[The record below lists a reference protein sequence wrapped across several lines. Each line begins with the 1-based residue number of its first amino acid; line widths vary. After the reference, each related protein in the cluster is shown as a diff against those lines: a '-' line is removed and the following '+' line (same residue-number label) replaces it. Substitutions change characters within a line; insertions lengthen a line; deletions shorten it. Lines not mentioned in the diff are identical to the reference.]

1 MSDDATSPTGTEPLP
16 GTDPAPAAGTT
27 PATTGKDRPEPRD
40 LLVETHHTLQSSDG
54 ELAYTA
60 RTGRIVL
67 REEEFKDDVFTGW
80 RPRAELAVTAY
91 TLDLDPAERSARPIT
106 FVFNGGPGSSSVW
119 LHLGVLGPRVVDAG
133 EPDAPTP
140 PPYALVDNPET
151 LLRASD
157 LVFIDPMSTG
167 QSRAVEGG
175 KAKDFHG
182 WKKDVEQVS
191 ELIRLWCT
199 REDRWM
205 SPKFLAGESYG
216 TTRAVSVAEHLFTRY
231 GMQLNGL
238 VLISSVL
245 DFGTQDFRFLRHD
258 EACLSYLPT
267 YAAIAHFHGKHEGRS
282 LREVLAEAEEF
293 AAGPYRW
300 ALARGNRLTDEE
312 RYGVAAELARLTG
325 LSEDYV
331 QRCELRP
338 EHWRF
343 CTELLR
349 DRGRTVGRIDGRVT
363 GVLHSGIAEGMDAD
377 PSIDL
382 LMGPYAAAIHHYLRS
397 ELRSELD
404 LPYAV
409 FSDAIET
416 WSYKEF
422 EGRPV
427 NVTDKLERVMRANPH
442 LRVRIEYG
450 YYDLATPYGAAEDM
464 VAHLRLPAEALD
476 RIEHAWFETGHMPYL
491 GEATRVEEAEGI
503 TDFVRRA
510 SVLS

>member
-1 MSDDATSPTGTEPLP
+1 MSDEASTTTGDSPA
-16 GTDPAPAAGTT
+16 TDPAT
-27 PATTGKDRPEPRD
+27 PGGKDRPEPRD
-40 LLVETHHTLQSSDG
+40 VLVETTHTIGTTEG
-54 ELAYTA
+54 ELTYTA
-60 RTGRIVL
+60 RTGRIVI
-67 REEEFKDDVFTGW
+67 REEEVKDEVFQGW
-80 RPRAELAVTAY
+80 TPRGELAVTAY
-91 TLDLDPAERSARPIT
+91 TLVDGEGEPDRSRPIT

-119 LHLGVLGPRVVDAG
+119 LHLGVLGPRIADAG
-133 EPDAPTP
+133 EPNDPTA
-140 PPYALVDNPET
+140 PPYALHDNPQT

-167 QSRAVEGG
+167 WSRAVEGG
-175 KAKDFHG
+175 KAKDYHG
-182 WKKDVEQVS
+182 WKKDVEQVT

-216 TTRAVSVAEHLFTRY
+216 TTRAVSVAERLFGSF

-267 YAAIAHFHGKHEGRS
+267 YAAIAHYHGKHQGRS
-282 LREVLAEAEEF
+282 LSEVLEEAEEF
-293 AAGPYRW
+293 AAGTYRW
-300 ALARGNRLTDEE
+300 ALARGNRLTEDERADVVE
-312 RYGVAAELARLTG
+312 RLAALTG
-325 LSEDYV
+325 LSRDYV
-331 QRCELRP
+331 ERCDLRP

-349 DRGRTVGRIDGRVT
+349 DRGETVGRIDGRIR

-377 PSIDL
+377 PSIDAI
-382 LMGPYAAAIHHYLRS
+382 MGPYAAAIHHYLRA

-409 FSDAIET
+409 FSDAIEH

-422 EGRPV
+422 EAKPI
-427 NVTDKLERVMRANPH
+427 NVADKLERVMRANPH
-442 LRVRIEYG
+442 LRVRFEYG
-450 YYDLATPYGAAEDM
+450 YYDLATPYWAAEDT
-464 VAHLRLPAEALD
+464 VAHLRLPDAAMD
-476 RIEHAWFETGHMPYL
+476 RVEHAWFETGHMPYV
-491 GEATRVEEAEGI
+491 GETSRVEEAEGI

-510 SVLS
+510 AGR

>member
-1 MSDDATSPTGTEPLP
+1 MTADAT
-16 GTDPAPAAGTT
+16 PAPTAAT
-27 PATTGKDRPEPRD
+27 AADAKEKDRPEPQD
-40 LLVETHHTLQSSDG
+40 LLVETTHTLSTVDG
-54 ELAYTA
+54 ELSYTA
-60 RTGRIVL
+60 RTGRVVL
-67 REEEFKDDVFTGW
+67 REEEVKDDVFEGW
-80 RPRAELAVTAY
+80 KARAELAVTAY
-91 TLDLDPAERSARPIT
+91 TLDTDDEEERARRPIT

-133 EPDAPTP
+133 EPGEPTP
-140 PPYALVDNPET
+140 PPYALLDNPQT
-151 LLRASD
+151 VLRATD

-167 QSRAVEGG
+167 LSRVVEGG
-175 KAKDFHG
+175 KAKDYHG
-182 WKKDVEQVS
+182 WKKDVEQVG

-205 SPKFLAGESYG
+205 SPKFLCGESYG
-216 TTRAVSVAEHLFTRY
+216 TTRAVSVAEHLFERF

-238 VLISSVL
+238 VLVSSVL
-245 DFGTQDFRFLRHD
+245 DFGSQDFRFLRHD

-267 YAAIAHFHGKHEGRS
+267 YAAIAHYHGKHPGRE
-282 LREVLAEAEEF
+282 LREVLAEAEDY
-293 AAGPYRW
+293 AASTYRW
-300 ALARGNRLTDEE
+300 ALGRGHRLTPEE
-312 RYGVAAELARLTG
+312 RYDVRARLAALTG
-325 LSEDYV
+325 LSEDYLE
-331 QRCELRP
+331 RCDLRP

-349 DRGRTVGRIDGRVT
+349 DEGRTVGRIDGRIT
-363 GVLHSGIAEGMDAD
+363 GLLHSGIAENMDAD
-377 PSIDL
+377 PSIDMI
-382 LMGPYAAAIHHYLRS
+382 MGPYAAAIHHYLRG

-409 FSDAIET
+409 FSDAIEH

-450 YYDLATPYGAAEDM
+450 YYDLATPYGAAEDT
-464 VAHLRLPAEALD
+464 VAHLRLPDGALD
-476 RIEHAWFETGHMPYL
+476 RIEHAYFETGHMPYV
-491 GEATRVEEAEGI
+491 GAATRAEEAEGI

-510 SVLS
+510 ATPG

>member
-1 MSDDATSPTGTEPLP
+1 MTDQPSTSSPATPSATAE
-16 GTDPAPAAGTT
+16 PAPAAGPT
-27 PATTGKDRPEPRD
+27 PPEPRD
-40 LLVETHHTLQSSDG
+40 LLVETSHTLRTDDG
-54 ELAYTA
+54 ELRYTA

-67 REEEFKDDVFTGW
+67 REEEVVDEVFKGW
-80 RPRAELAVTAY
+80 TPRAELAVTAY
-91 TLDLDPAERSARPIT
+91 TLDLPEGADRSERPIT

-119 LHLGVLGPRVVDAG
+119 LHLGVLGPRIVDAG
-133 EPDAPTP
+133 EVDDPTP
-140 PPYALVDNPET
+140 PPYALLDNPQSP
-151 LLRASD
+151 LRATD

-167 QSRAVEGG
+167 QSRAVPGG
-175 KAKDFHG
+175 KAKDYHG
-182 WKKDVEQVS
+182 FGKDVTQVA

-205 SPKFLAGESYG
+205 SPTFLCGESYG
-216 TTRAVSVAEHLFTRY
+216 TTRAVAVAERLFSRF

-245 DFGTQDFRFLRHD
+245 DFGTQDFRYLRHD

-267 YAAIAHFHGKHEGRS
+267 YAAIAHYHGRHPGRS
-282 LREVLAEAEEF
+282 LPEVLAQAEEL

-300 ALARGNRLTDEE
+300 ALGRGNRLTAEE
-312 RYGVAAELARLTG
+312 RADIRDQLAELTG
-325 LSEDYV
+325 LSADYLE
-331 QRCELRP
+331 RCDLRP

-349 DRGRTVGRIDGRVT
+349 DDGRTVGRIDGRVT

-382 LMGPYAAAIHHYLRS
+382 ILGPYAAAVHHYLRG

-409 FSDAIET
+409 FSDAIEH
-416 WSYKEF
+416 WSYAEF
-422 EGRPV
+422 EGRPIS
-427 NVTDKLERVMRANPH
+427 VTDKLERLMRANPH

-464 VAHLRLPAEALD
+464 VAHLRLPDQALD
-476 RIEHAWFETGHMPYL
+476 RIEHAWFETGHMPYI
-491 GEATRVEEAEGI
+491 GAATRIEEADGI

-510 SVLS
+510 SGR

>member
-1 MSDDATSPTGTEPLP
+1 MSDEASTTTGDSPA
-16 GTDPAPAAGTT
+16 TDPAT
-27 PATTGKDRPEPRD
+27 PGGKDRPEPRD
-40 LLVETHHTLQSSDG
+40 VLVETSHTIGTTEGDLT
-54 ELAYTA
+54 YTA
-60 RTGRIVL
+60 RTGRIVI
-67 REEEFKDDVFTGW
+67 REEEVKDEVFQGW
-80 RPRAELAVTAY
+80 TPRGELAVTAY
-91 TLDLDPAERSARPIT
+91 TLVDGEGEPDRSRPIT

-119 LHLGVLGPRVVDAG
+119 LHLGVLGPRIADAG
-133 EPDAPTP
+133 EPNDPTA
-140 PPYALVDNPET
+140 PPYALHDNPQT

-167 QSRAVEGG
+167 WSRAVEGG
-175 KAKDFHG
+175 KAKDYHG
-182 WKKDVEQVS
+182 WKKDVEQVT

-216 TTRAVSVAEHLFTRY
+216 TTRAVSVAERLFGSF

-267 YAAIAHFHGKHEGRS
+267 YAAIAHYHGKHEGRS
-282 LREVLAEAEEF
+282 LSEVLEEAEEF
-293 AAGPYRW
+293 AAGTYRW
-300 ALARGNRLTDEE
+300 ALARGNRLTEDERADVVE
-312 RYGVAAELARLTG
+312 RLAALTG
-325 LSEDYV
+325 LSRDYV
-331 QRCELRP
+331 ERCDLRP

-349 DRGRTVGRIDGRVT
+349 DRGETVGRIDGRIR

-377 PSIDL
+377 PSIDAI
-382 LMGPYAAAIHHYLRS
+382 MGPYAAAIHHYLRA

-409 FSDAIET
+409 FSDAIEH

-422 EGRPV
+422 EAKPI
-427 NVTDKLERVMRANPH
+427 NVADKLERVMRANPH
-442 LRVRIEYG
+442 LRVRFEYG
-450 YYDLATPYGAAEDM
+450 YYDLATPYSAAEDT
-464 VAHLRLPAEALD
+464 VAHLRLPDAAMD
-476 RIEHAWFETGHMPYL
+476 RVEHAWFETGHMPYV
-491 GEATRVEEAEGI
+491 GETSRVEEAEGI

-510 SVLS
+510 AGR

>member
-1 MSDDATSPTGTEPLP
+1 MTDQAAPDDSDSDSGSADRP
-16 GTDPAPAAGTT
+16 GKAG
-27 PATTGKDRPEPRD
+27 ARSGKDGDRPEPRD
-40 LLVETHHTLQSSDG
+40 LLVQTRHTLTTVDG
-54 ELAYTA
+54 EISYTA
-60 RTGRIVL
+60 RTGRLVI
-67 REEEFKDDVFTGW
+67 REEEVNEDVFEGW
-80 RPRAELAVTAY
+80 KARGELAVTAY
-91 TLDLDPAERSARPIT
+91 TLDTEDDAQRVARPIT

-119 LHLGVLGPRVVDAG
+119 LHLGVLGPRIADAG
-133 EPDAPTP
+133 EPNHPTP
-140 PPYALVDNPET
+140 PPYALKDNPET
-151 LLRASD
+151 PLRVSD

-167 QSRAVEGG
+167 HSRAVEGG

-182 WKKDVEQVS
+182 WKKDVEQVA

-199 REDRWM
+199 REDRWT

-216 TTRAVSVAEHLFTRY
+216 TTRAVSVAEHLFDRF

-245 DFGTQDFRFLRHD
+245 DFGTQDFRYLRHD
-258 EACLSYLPT
+258 EACQSYLPT
-267 YAAIAHFHGKHEGRS
+267 YAAIAHYHGRHEGRS
-282 LREVLAEAEEF
+282 LHEVLAEATEF
-293 AAGPYRW
+293 AGGDYRL
-300 ALARGNRLTDEE
+300 ALGRGNRLTEEE
-312 RYGVAAELARLTG
+312 RYAVLRRLAGLTG
-325 LSEDYV
+325 LAEDYLD
-331 QRCELRP
+331 RCDLRP

-349 DRGRTVGRIDGRVT
+349 DRGETVGRIDGRIR

-377 PSIDL
+377 PSIDAI
-382 LMGPYAAAIHHYLRS
+382 MGPFAAAIHHYLRS
-397 ELRSELD
+397 ELKSELD

-409 FSDAIET
+409 FSDAIEH

-422 EGRPV
+422 EGRPI
-427 NVTDKLERVMRANPH
+427 NVADKLERVMRANPH

-464 VAHLRLPAEALD
+464 VAHLRLPEAALD

-510 SVLS
+510 SIL